1 MNKHKFALTVLAAL
15 TFALPSFA
23 QRQLEKL
30 GRGMTAMRTG
40 TSTAYVGWRL
50 LGTDPADTKFNLYRV
65 TSGVTNLIAANV
77 TNSCNYS
84 DANASQASA
93 HAWFVQPILNGVT
106 QANSVSYSM
115 PANAAI
121 QQYISIPLTP
131 PPDGVAYDG
140 VPYTMTANDC
150 SAADVDGDGEYEI
163 ILKWDPSN
171 SKDNSFS
178 GFTGNTFLDC
188 YKLNGTRLWRI
199 DLGPNIRSGAHYM
212 DFMVFD
218 YDGDG
223 KAVAPR
229 QARWMAAATTS
240 VALQSG
246 RTPTARIRRST
257 TRTIIVSIIPAASRM
272 VTCCTAR
279 SSFPCLTA
287 RPASNSPRPLFIPS
301 AIRTTTTTIPRP
313 RA

>member
-1 MNKHKFALTVLAAL
+1 MMNKK
-15 TFALPSFA
+15 TFALIALTLATFTSASFA
-23 QRQLEKL
+23 QRQMETL
-30 GRGMTAMRTG
+30 GRGVIAMRTS
-40 TSTAYVGWRL
+40 STAAYVGWRL
-50 LGTDPADTKFNLYRV
+50 LGTDPVDTKFNLYRV
-65 TSGVTNLIAANV
+65 TSGVTNLVAANV

-84 DANASQASA
+84 DANAAQASA
-93 HAWFVQPILNGVT
+93 HSWFVQPILNGVT

-131 PPDGVAYDG
+131 PPDGVSFDG

-171 SKDNSFS
+171 SHDNSQS

-188 YKLNGTRLWRI
+188 YKLDGTRLWRI

-212 DFMVFD
+212 DFMVYD

-223 KAVAPR
+223 TDEIAVWQRSNRTWTRPAIRDPTDAPR
-229 QARWMAAATTS
+229 NTPSAVGPARY
-240 VALQSG
+240 G
-246 RTPTARIRRST
+246 ST
-257 TRTIIVSIIPAASRM
+257 
-272 VTCCTAR
+272 
-279 SSFPCLTA
+279 
-287 RPASNSPRPLFIPS
+287 SPRS
-301 AIRTTTTTIPRP
+301 R
-313 RA
+313 